1 MKFSFKE
8 SVSILIYGQKVNK
21 TKRFRFG
28 VIAVKRLVELILYNI
43 NKTNKTYIATIIYRI
58 SYKVMDY
65 FLQISRKIV

>member
-1 MKFSFKE
+1 M
-8 SVSILIYGQKVNK
+8 
-21 TKRFRFG
+21 
-28 VIAVKRLVELILYNI
+28 KRLVELILHNI